1 LYFLKHQC
9 VYITKS
15 LNIISQKII
24 DTRLDKRNKR
34 IDVSENTT
42 AEITNLVKAYNGM
55 IDELEV
61 SAAQL
66 AASEREAAWR
76 EMAKQVAHEIKNPLT
91 PMRLTVQSFQRKFDA
106 KAPDINEKIKEYS
119 NTLIEQIDT
128 MSSIASAFSNYAQM
142 PAQKDESLNIVKITK
157 LALDI
162 FNEEYIH
169 FTPEHEQIIARFD
182 RSQLIRVINN
192 LVKNSTQAL
201 EQSTQENPRID
212 VRIFTE
218 DRYAV
223 ITVEDNGIG
232 ISKDNKDKVFE
243 PKFTTKN
250 SGMGLGLAMV
260 KSIVEAYGGSISL
273 ISTKSKNTIFKVSI
287 PTLP

>member
-1 LYFLKHQC
+1 MC
-9 VYITKS
+9 IR
-15 LNIISQKII
+15 
-24 DTRLDKRNKR
+24 DR
-34 IDVSENTT
+34 
-42 AEITNLVKAYNGM
+42 
-55 IDELEV
+55 
-61 SAAQL
+61 
-66 AASEREAAWR
+66 
-76 EMAKQVAHEIKNPLT
+76 
-91 PMRLTVQSFQRKFDA
+91 
-106 KAPDINEKIKEYS
+106 YS

-218 DRYAV
+218 DRFAV

-273 ISTKSKNTIFKVSI
+273 ISSKSKNTIFKVSI